1 MFSVIIAE
9 IFDFVVKDNL
19 ITFALAG
26 LAIFVAYIKDRSRRI
41 RNITRDDSN

>member
-19 ITFALAG
+19 VTLALAA
-26 LAIFVAYIKDRSRRI
+26 LAICVAYIKDRRSRVK
-41 RNITRDDSN
+41 NIKRDHSK